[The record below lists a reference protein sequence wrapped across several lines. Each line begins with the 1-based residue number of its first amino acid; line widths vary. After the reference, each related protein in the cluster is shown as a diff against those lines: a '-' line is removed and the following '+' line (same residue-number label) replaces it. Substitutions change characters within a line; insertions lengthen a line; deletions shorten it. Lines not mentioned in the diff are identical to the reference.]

1 MYLLLNYNVLTG
13 DLVPIGVYNSLLI
26 ARAVKPLN
34 NYYSVIYKQFSNE
47 LRVIEAP
54 FM

>member
-13 DLVPIGVYNSLLI
+13 DLIPIGVYNSLLA
-26 ARAVKPLN
+26 ARTVKPLG
-34 NYYSVIYKQFSNE
+34 NYYSVIYKQFLNE
-47 LRVIEAP
+47 LRIIEAP

>member
-13 DLVPIGVYNSLLI
+13 DLIPIGVYNSLLT
-26 ARAVKPLN
+26 ARTIRPLS
-34 NYYSVIYKQFSNE
+34 NYHSVIYKQFSNE
-47 LRVIEAP
+47 LRIIEAP

>member
-13 DLVPIGVYNSLLI
+13 DLVPIGIYNSLSI
-26 ARAVKPLN
+26 ARSIRPLN

-47 LRVIEAP
+47 LRIIEAP